1 MQERTISLPALAGP
15 GVVGGFAGAILIDAY
30 LILTVVFASHETSV
44 SGFYRFVASGAL
56 GKAAYA
62 EPAAPYLGL
71 VLHLLVGIAW
81 GIGYAYVAAR
91 TAQVRQRPL
100 VSGIAFGVVV
110 MIAMQFVE
118 VAANIYRLPDA
129 FSLFNSFVAHVAFF
143 GIPVAYIVAKRLEPH
158 A

>member
-1 MQERTISLPALAGP
+1 
-15 GVVGGFAGAILIDAY
+15 
-30 LILTVVFASHETSV
+30 LTVVIVAHDTSAT
-44 SGFYRFVASGAL
+44 GFYQFVASGVL

-62 EPAAPYLGL
+62 EPTAAYFG
-71 VLHLLVGIAW
+71 VALHAVVGIAW

-91 TAQVRQRPL
+91 TPQVRDRPL

-118 VAANIYRLPDA
+118 VAANIYRLPDT

-143 GIPVAYIVAKRLEPH
+143 GLPVAYIVAKRLEPFG
-158 A
+158 